1 MVIVVVVIMIV
12 VKIDGIGGKVSDLV
26 GGGNRDNDE

>member
-26 GGGNRDNDE
+26 GGHSG